1 MASRLVLALDETDPV
16 RARIIAEE
24 VAPFVAAIKI
34 NYPLILSS
42 GLEVVSEISK
52 SCKVIC
58 DLKVAD
64 IPNTNRLIAEAAFN
78 AGASGVIAHA
88 FPGVQSL
95 KAIRDVANS
104 KELFVVTTMSH
115 PGGGDFFDVEAFC
128 SMAVEV
134 GATGVIAPATR
145 PKDIAN
151 VRSLVGD
158 LKIMS
163 PGVGAQGGNSK
174 DAIKAGA
181 DYIIVG
187 RGIYLSDNPA
197 QAAEQYSRDL
207 DD

>member
-1 MASRLVLALDETDPV
+1 M
-16 RARIIAEE
+16 
-24 VAPFVAAIKI
+24 
-34 NYPLILSS
+34 
-42 GLEVVSEISK
+42 
-52 SCKVIC
+52 
-58 DLKVAD
+58 
-64 IPNTNRLIAEAAFN
+64 
-78 AGASGVIAHA
+78 
-88 FPGVQSL
+88 
-95 KAIRDVANS
+95 
-104 KELFVVTTMSH
+104 VTTMSH

-145 PKDIAN
+145 PEDIAN

-197 QAAEQYSRDL
+197 QTAEQYSRDL

>member
-24 VAPFVAAIKI
+24 VSPFVAAIKI
-34 NYPLILSS
+34 NYPLLLSS

-78 AGASGVIAHA
+78 AGASGIIAHA

-95 KAIRDVANS
+95 KAIRDVDDS
-104 KELFVVTTMSH
+104 KEIFVVATMSH

-145 PKDIAN
+145 PEDIAN